1 MKYVFVVVCWSSL
14 LSQASLPKLR
24 SMCWRMLAEV
34 NKLEGVSLG
43 WAKFG
48 GVCEALGP
56 QFGTIQRK
64 FGLPPTKK
72 MIVLL
77 NHKTKENGTRAFS
90 NVDLSQCCKHLQ
102 T

>member
-56 QFGTIQRK
+56 QFATVWHNPAQIR
-64 FGLPPTKK
+64 PTTHQKNDC
-72 MIVLL
+72 I
-77 NHKTKENGTRAFS
+77 TK
-90 NVDLSQCCKHLQ
+90 SQN
-102 T
+102 